1 MRGDNALPCGQ
12 PDRPAAT
19 IRNYIGVTMN
29 VNSQQTSPYIPQHIK
44 PDCVVDYD
52 IYGDSRF
59 RATGD
64 LHEALFQLA
73 EEGRGIHWTPRNGGH
88 WFINDHGLLFLAARD
103 PELFSSN
110 NEVTGDGTMV
120 MIPPMEGGGAPHFG
134 PQSMNPPRHGVY
146 RMPLMKAF
154 APNEVKRL
162 EAGIRLL
169 AADLITALAPR
180 GRGEFLK
187 AVAEPL
193 PVTVFMKMMG
203 MPLSRLAEFRAW
215 MNSMMSVDDGERAFA
230 FANVNGAMR
239 ELIEARQAKREDD
252 LISRLLDSDI
262 EGHPPTLEDMQS
274 YCLLLFTAGLDT
286 LVNAFTFG
294 MYHLARHPELQER
307 IRADRGLIPALIE
320 EVLRRY
326 AVVML
331 PRVVG
336 RDAEFGGV
344 QLKKGERVLLML
356 PAGNLDPAAFPD
368 PMTFDIDRKNKTH
381 MTFNSGP
388 HRCVGS
394 HLARLEMRV
403 FYEEWFTRMP
413 NVHTDPNEPP
423 AYRPGLNLAMC
434 KLPLIWETADRE
446 AG

>member
-1 MRGDNALPCGQ
+1 MNA
-12 PDRPAAT
+12 
-19 IRNYIGVTMN
+19 
-29 VNSQQTSPYIPQHIK
+29 SSPRTPSDIPFHIH
-44 PDCVVDYD
+44 PNDVVDYD

-64 LHEALFQLA
+64 LHESLFKLA
-73 EEGRGIHWTPRNGGH
+73 EEGRGIHWTPHNGGH
-88 WFINDHGLLFLAARD
+88 WFINDHELLFQAARD
-103 PELFSSN
+103 PELFSN
-110 NEVTGDGTMV
+110 NTQLAGDGTMV
-120 MIPPMEGGGAPHFG
+120 MIPPMEGGGEPHFG

-146 RMPLMKAF
+146 RLPLMKAF
-154 APNEVKRL
+154 APNEIKRL
-162 EAGIRLL
+162 EASVRSL
-169 AADLITALAPR
+169 AADLIASLAPL
-180 GRGEFLK
+180 GRDEFLK

-203 MPLSRLAEFRAW
+203 MPLSRLAEFRSW
-215 MNSMMSVDDGERAFA
+215 MSNMMSLDDSKRTSA
-230 FANVNGAMR
+230 FANVNRAMR
-239 ELIEARQAKREDD
+239 ELIEARQVKREDD
-252 LISRLLDSDI
+252 LISRLLESDI
-262 EGHPPTLEDMQS
+262 EGHPPTMEDMQA

-294 MYHLARHPELQER
+294 MYHLACHPELQER
-307 IRADRGLIPALIE
+307 VRNDRGLIPALIE

-344 QLKKGERVLLML
+344 QLKKGDRVLLML
-356 PAGNLDPAAFPD
+356 PAGNLDPGAFPD
-368 PMTFDIDRKNKTH
+368 PMKFDIDRENKAH

-403 FYEEWFTRMP
+403 FYEEWFARMP
-413 NVHTDPNEPP
+413 NVHTDPDEPP
-423 AYRPGLNLAMC
+423 TYRPGLNLTIC
-434 KLPLIWETADRE
+434 KLPLIWDAANRQ
-446 AG
+446 AGQTRRARAQAFNPGLSPTQGKGPSF

>member
-1 MRGDNALPCGQ
+1 MSA
-12 PDRPAAT
+12 
-19 IRNYIGVTMN
+19 
-29 VNSQQTSPYIPQHIK
+29 TSPRIAPNIPEHIK
-44 PDCVVDYD
+44 PADVVDYD
-52 IYGDSRF
+52 IFGDSRF
-59 RATGD
+59 YATGD
-64 LHEALFQLA
+64 LHQGLFKLA
-73 EEGRGIHWTPRNGGH
+73 EEEGRGIHWTPHNGGH
-88 WFINDHGLLFLAARD
+88 WFINDHELLFQAARD
-103 PELFSSN
+103 PELFSN
-110 NEVTGDGTMV
+110 NKEAAGEGTMV
-120 MIPPMEGGGAPHFG
+120 MIPPMEGGGEPHFG

-154 APNEVKRL
+154 APNEIKRL
-162 EAGIRLL
+162 EAGIRTL
-169 AADLITALAPR
+169 AIDLIGSLAPR

-187 AVAEPL
+187 SVAEPL

-203 MPLSRLAEFRAW
+203 MPLSRLGEFRSW
-215 MNSMMSVDDGERAFA
+215 MSSMMSIEESKRASA
-230 FANVNGAMR
+230 FENVNRAMG
-239 ELIEARQAKREDD
+239 ELIEARRVQRADD

-262 EGHPPTLEDMQS
+262 EGHPPTTEDMQS

-294 MYHLARHPELQER
+294 MYHLACHPELQER
-307 IRADRGLIPALIE
+307 IRHDRALIPALIE

-356 PAGNLDPAAFPD
+356 PAGNLDPRAFPD
-368 PMTFDIDRKNKTH
+368 PMRFDVDRENKSH

-403 FYEEWFTRMP
+403 FYEEWFARMP
-413 NVHTDPNEPP
+413 TVHLDPAELPT
-423 AYRPGLNLAMC
+423 YRPGLNLTIC
-434 KLPLIWETADRE
+434 NLPLIWEAVRRTA
-446 AG
+446 G

>member
-1 MRGDNALPCGQ
+1 MDATGPRAPSDIPLHINPGD
-12 PDRPAAT
+12 
-19 IRNYIGVTMN
+19 
-29 VNSQQTSPYIPQHIK
+29 
-44 PDCVVDYD
+44 VVDYD

-64 LHEALFQLA
+64 LHEGLFKLVE
-73 EEGRGIHWTPRNGGH
+73 EEGRGIHWTPHNGGH
-88 WFINDHGLLFLAARD
+88 WFINDHELLFQAARD
-103 PELFSSN
+103 PELFSN
-110 NEVTGDGTMV
+110 NKEAAGQGTMV
-120 MIPPMEGGGAPHFG
+120 MIPPMEGGGEPRFG

-154 APNEVKRL
+154 APNEIKRM
-162 EAGIRLL
+162 EAGIRAL
-169 AADLITALAPR
+169 AADLIDSLAPL
-180 GRGEFLK
+180 GRGEFLN

-203 MPLSRLAEFRAW
+203 MPLSRLAEFRSW
-215 MNSMMSVDDGERAFA
+215 MSNMMSIENSRRASA
-230 FANVNGAMR
+230 FANVNRAMG
-239 ELIEARQAKREDD
+239 ELIAARQAERADD

-262 EGHPPTLEDMQS
+262 EGHPPTMEDMQD

-294 MYHLARHPELQER
+294 MYHLARHPELQDR
-307 IRADRGLIPALIE
+307 VRDDRALIPALIE

-336 RDAEFGGV
+336 RDAEFGGA

-356 PAGNLDPAAFPD
+356 PAGNLDPGTFPD
-368 PMTFDIDRKNKTH
+368 PMKFDIDRENKAH

-403 FYEEWFTRMP
+403 FYEEWFARMP
-413 NVHTDPNEPP
+413 NVRIDPDERPT
-423 AYRPGLNLAMC
+423 YRPGLNLAIC
-434 KLPLIWETADRE
+434 KLPLIWDAVRRAT
-446 AG
+446 G

>member
-1 MRGDNALPCGQ
+1 MNAHSPRTLADIPSHIEPGD
-12 PDRPAAT
+12 
-19 IRNYIGVTMN
+19 
-29 VNSQQTSPYIPQHIK
+29 
-44 PDCVVDYD
+44 VVDYD

-64 LHEALFQLA
+64 LHEGLFKLA
-73 EEGRGIHWTPRNGGH
+73 EEEGRGIHWTPHNGGH
-88 WFINDHGLLFLAARD
+88 WFINDHELLFQAARD
-103 PELFSSN
+103 PELFSN
-110 NEVTGDGTMV
+110 NTEVAGDGPMV
-120 MIPPMEGGGAPHFG
+120 MIPPMEGGGEPHFG

-146 RMPLMKAF
+146 RMPLMKVF
-154 APNEVKRL
+154 APNEIKRM
-162 EAGIRLL
+162 EAGIRAL
-169 AADLITALAPR
+169 ATDLITTLAPV

-203 MPLSRLAEFRAW
+203 MPVSRLAEFRGW
-215 MNSMMSVDDGERAFA
+215 MGNMMSIDNGKRAFA
-230 FANVNGAMR
+230 FSSVNRAMG
-239 ELIEARQAKREDD
+239 ELIEARRAKREDD

-262 EGHPPTLEDMQS
+262 AGHPPTMEDMQS

-294 MYHLARHPELQER
+294 MYHLACHPELQER
-307 IRADRGLIPALIE
+307 IRADRALIPALIE

-344 QLKKGERVLLML
+344 RLKKGERALLML
-356 PAGNLDPAAFPD
+356 PAGNLDPKSFPT
-368 PMTFDIDRKNKTH
+368 PMTFDIDRENKAH
-381 MTFNSGP
+381 MTFGSGP

-403 FYEEWFTRMP
+403 FYEEWFARMP
-413 NVHTDPNEPP
+413 TVHIDPAERPT
-423 AYRPGLNLAMC
+423 YRPGLNLTIC
-434 KLPLIWETADRE
+434 KLPLIWAAVSPQ

>member
-1 MRGDNALPCGQ
+1 
-12 PDRPAAT
+12 
-19 IRNYIGVTMN
+19 MN
-29 VNSQQTSPYIPQHIK
+29 ETSPRTPSDIPLHIN
-44 PDCVVDYD
+44 PRAVVDYD

-64 LHEALFQLA
+64 LHEGLFKLA
-73 EEGRGIHWTPRNGGH
+73 EEEGRGIHWTPHNGGH
-88 WFINDHGLLFLAARD
+88 WFINDHELLFQAARD

-110 NEVTGDGTMV
+110 KEVAGQGTMV
-120 MIPPMEGGGAPHFG
+120 MIPPMEGGGEPRFG

-154 APNEVKRL
+154 GPSEIKRM
-162 EAGIRLL
+162 EAGIRAL
-169 AADLITALAPR
+169 AADLINSLAPL
-180 GRGEFLK
+180 GRGEFLH

-203 MPLSRLAEFRAW
+203 MPLSRLAEFRSW
-215 MNSMMSVDDGERAFA
+215 MSNMMSTENSKRASA
-230 FANVNGAMR
+230 FANVNRAMG
-239 ELIEARQAKREDD
+239 ELIAARQAERADD

-262 EGHPPTLEDMQS
+262 EGHPPTMEDMQD

-294 MYHLARHPELQER
+294 MYHLACHPELQER
-307 IRADRGLIPALIE
+307 VRSDRALIPALIE

-356 PAGNLDPAAFPD
+356 PAGNLDPETFPD
-368 PMTFDIDRKNKTH
+368 PMKFDIDRENKAH

-403 FYEEWFTRMP
+403 FYEEWFARMP
-413 NVHTDPNEPP
+413 NVQVDPDELPT
-423 AYRPGLNLAMC
+423 YRPGLNLTIC
-434 KLPLIWETADRE
+434 KLPLIWDAAYRTA
-446 AG
+446 G

>member
-1 MRGDNALPCGQ
+1 MNAHSPQTLADIPSHIEPGD
-12 PDRPAAT
+12 
-19 IRNYIGVTMN
+19 
-29 VNSQQTSPYIPQHIK
+29 
-44 PDCVVDYD
+44 VVDYD

-64 LHEALFQLA
+64 LHEGLFKLA
-73 EEGRGIHWTPRNGGH
+73 EEGRGIHWTPHNGGH
-88 WFINDHGLLFLAARD
+88 WFINDHELLLQAARD
-103 PELFSSN
+103 PELFSN
-110 NEVTGDGTMV
+110 NTEAAGDGPMV
-120 MIPPMEGGGAPHFG
+120 MIPPMEGGGEPHFG

-146 RMPLMKAF
+146 RMPLMKVF
-154 APNEVKRL
+154 APNEIKRM
-162 EAGIRLL
+162 EAGIRAL
-169 AADLITALAPR
+169 ATDLITTLAPL
-180 GRGEFLK
+180 GRGEFLHE
-187 AVAEPL
+187 VAEPL

-203 MPLSRLAEFRAW
+203 MPVSRLAEFRGW
-215 MNSMMSVDDGERAFA
+215 MGNMMSIDNGKRAFA
-230 FANVNGAMR
+230 FSSVNRAMG
-239 ELIEARQAKREDD
+239 ELIEARRAKREDD

-262 EGHPPTLEDMQS
+262 AGHPPTMEDMQS

-294 MYHLARHPELQER
+294 MYHLACHPKLQER
-307 IRADRGLIPALIE
+307 VRADRALIPALIE

-344 QLKKGERVLLML
+344 RLKKGERALLML
-356 PAGNLDPAAFPD
+356 PAGNLDPKSFPT
-368 PMTFDIDRKNKTH
+368 PMTFDIDRENKAH
-381 MTFNSGP
+381 LTFGSGP

-403 FYEEWFTRMP
+403 FYEEWFARMP
-413 NVHTDPNEPP
+413 TVHIDPAERPT
-423 AYRPGLNLAMC
+423 YRPGLNLTIC
-434 KLPLIWETADRE
+434 RLPLIWDAVSRQ

>member
-1 MRGDNALPCGQ
+1 MNSSSPRSSPDIPPHIQ
-12 PDRPAAT
+12 PK
-19 IRNYIGVTMN
+19 N
-29 VNSQQTSPYIPQHIK
+29 VL
-44 PDCVVDYD
+44 DYD
-52 IYGDSRF
+52 IYGDRRF

-64 LHEALFQLA
+64 LHEGLFKLA
-73 EEGRGIHWTPRNGGH
+73 EEGRGIHWTPHNGGH
-88 WFINDHGLLFLAARD
+88 WFINDHELLFQAARD

-110 NEVTGDGTMV
+110 NEIAGNGTMV

-134 PQSMNPPRHGVY
+134 PQSMNPPRHGLY

-154 APNEVKRL
+154 APNEIKRL

-169 AADLITALAPR
+169 ATDLIESLAPH

-187 AVAEPL
+187 AVGEPL

-203 MPLSRLAEFRAW
+203 MPLSRLAEFRGW
-215 MNSMMSVDDGERAFA
+215 MNSMMSFDDGERAFA
-230 FANVNGAMR
+230 FASVNRAMS
-239 ELIEARQAKREDD
+239 ELIEARRVKREDD

-294 MYHLARHPELQER
+294 MYHLARHPELQGR
-307 IRADRGLIPALIE
+307 VRSDRALIPALIE

-344 QLKKGERVLLML
+344 QLKRGERVLLML
-356 PAGNLDPAAFPD
+356 PAGNLDPAVFPQ
-368 PMTFDIDRKNKTH
+368 PMSFDIDRANKAH
-381 MTFNSGP
+381 MTFNAGP

-403 FYEEWFTRMP
+403 FYEEWFRRMP
-413 NVHTDPNEPP
+413 NVRTDPDEPP
-423 AYRPGLNLAMC
+423 TYRPGLNLTIR
-434 KLPLIWETADRE
+434 KLPLVWDAPDRKP
-446 AG
+446 G

>member
-1 MRGDNALPCGQ
+1 MNATTPRIHPDIPPHVRPGD
-12 PDRPAAT
+12 
-19 IRNYIGVTMN
+19 
-29 VNSQQTSPYIPQHIK
+29 
-44 PDCVVDYD
+44 VVDYD
-52 IYGDSRF
+52 IFGDSRF

-64 LHEALFQLA
+64 LHEGLFKLA
-73 EEGRGIHWTPRNGGH
+73 EEEGRGIHWTPHNGGH
-88 WFINDHGLLFLAARD
+88 WFINDHDLLFQAARD
-103 PELFSSN
+103 PELFSN
-110 NEVTGDGTMV
+110 NKEAAGEGTMV
-120 MIPPMEGGGAPHFG
+120 MIPPMMGGGEPRFG

-154 APNEVKRL
+154 APNEIKRM
-162 EAGIRLL
+162 EAGIRTL
-169 AADLITALAPR
+169 AADLITALAPL
-180 GRGEFLK
+180 GRGEFLT

-193 PVTVFMKMMG
+193 PITVFMKMMG
-203 MPLSRLAEFRAW
+203 MPLSRLAEFRGW
-215 MNSMMSVDDGERAFA
+215 MSNMVSDEDAKRAYA
-230 FANVNGAMR
+230 FANVDRAMG

-262 EGHPPTLEDMQS
+262 EGHPPTMEDMQA

-294 MYHLARHPELQER
+294 MYHLACHPELQDR
-307 IRADRGLIPALIE
+307 IRDDRGLIPALIE

-336 RDAEFGGV
+336 RDAEFAGV

-356 PAGNLDPAAFPD
+356 PAGNLDPEEFPD
-368 PMTFDIDRKNKTH
+368 PMRFDIDRENKVH

-403 FYEEWFTRMP
+403 FYEEWFARMP
-413 NVHTDPNEPP
+413 NVHVDPEELPT
-423 AYRPGLNLAMC
+423 YRPGLNLTIC
-434 KLPLIWETADRE
+434 KLPLIWDA
-446 AG
+446 AGRPAGA

>member
-1 MRGDNALPCGQ
+1 MSASSPPNPSEIPLHIDPGD
-12 PDRPAAT
+12 
-19 IRNYIGVTMN
+19 
-29 VNSQQTSPYIPQHIK
+29 
-44 PDCVVDYD
+44 VVDYD

-64 LHEALFQLA
+64 LHEGLFKLA
-73 EEGRGIHWTPRNGGH
+73 EEEGRGIHWTSHNGGH
-88 WFINDHGLLFLAARD
+88 WFINDHELLFQAARD

-110 NEVTGDGTMV
+110 QEAAGDGTMV
-120 MIPPMEGGGAPHFG
+120 MIPPMEGGGEPHFG

-154 APNEVKRL
+154 APHEIKRM
-162 EAGIRLL
+162 EAGIRTL
-169 AADLITALAPR
+169 AGHLINSLAPL
-180 GRGEFLK
+180 GRGEFLN

-203 MPLSRLAEFRAW
+203 MPLSRLAEFRSW
-215 MNSMMSVDDGERAFA
+215 MSNMMSPDNGRRASA
-230 FANVNGAMR
+230 FANVNRAMG
-239 ELIEARQAKREDD
+239 ELIAARQAEREDD

-262 EGHPPTLEDMQS
+262 AGHPPTREDMQA

-307 IRADRGLIPALIE
+307 IREDRGLIPALIE

-344 QLKKGERVLLML
+344 KIKKGERVLLML
-356 PAGNLDPAAFPD
+356 PAGNLDPGTFPD
-368 PMTFDIDRKNKTH
+368 PMKFDIDRENKAH

-403 FYEEWFTRMP
+403 FYEEWFARMP
-413 NVHTDPNEPP
+413 NVRIDPDELPT
-423 AYRPGLNLAMC
+423 YRPGLNLTIC
-434 KLPLIWETADRE
+434 KLPLIWDSPQSPA
-446 AG
+446 

>member
-1 MRGDNALPCGQ
+1 MSATNPTTRNVP
-12 PDRPAAT
+12 PHVRP
-19 IRNYIGVTMN
+19 V
-29 VNSQQTSPYIPQHIK
+29 
-44 PDCVVDYD
+44 DVVDYD
-52 IYGDSRF
+52 IFGDSRF

-64 LHEALFQLA
+64 LHAGLFKLA
-73 EEGRGIHWTPRNGGH
+73 EEEGRGIHWTPHNGGH
-88 WFINDHGLLFLAARD
+88 WFINDHELLFQAARD
-103 PELFSSN
+103 PELFSN
-110 NEVTGDGTMV
+110 NKEAAGEGTMV
-120 MIPPMEGGGAPHFG
+120 MIPPMEGGGEPRFG

-154 APNEVKRL
+154 APNEIKRL
-162 EAGIRLL
+162 EAGIRSL
-169 AADLITALAPR
+169 AVGLIDSLAPL

-193 PVTVFMKMMG
+193 PVTVFMRMMG
-203 MPLSRLAEFRAW
+203 MPLSRLAEFRSY
-215 MNSMMSVDDGERAFA
+215 MSNMMSIENSKRASA
-230 FANVNGAMR
+230 FANVNRAMG
-239 ELIEARQAKREDD
+239 ELIEARRVERADD

-262 EGHPPTLEDMQS
+262 EGHPPSTEDMQS

-294 MYHLARHPELQER
+294 MYHLACHPQLQER
-307 IRADRGLIPALIE
+307 IRRDRTLIPALIE

-336 RDAEFGGV
+336 RDAAFGGA

-356 PAGNLDPAAFPD
+356 PAGNLDPRAFPD
-368 PMTFDIDRKNKTH
+368 PMKFDIDRENKAH

-403 FYEEWFTRMP
+403 FYEEWFARMP
-413 NVHTDPNEPP
+413 DVHLDPNALPT
-423 AYRPGLNLAMC
+423 YRPGLNLTIC
-434 KLPLIWETADRE
+434 NLPLIWDAAGRTA
-446 AG
+446 G

>member
-1 MRGDNALPCGQ
+1 MNAHSPRTLADIPSHIEPGD
-12 PDRPAAT
+12 
-19 IRNYIGVTMN
+19 
-29 VNSQQTSPYIPQHIK
+29 
-44 PDCVVDYD
+44 VVDYD

-64 LHEALFQLA
+64 LHEGLFKLA
-73 EEGRGIHWTPRNGGH
+73 EEEGRGIHWTPHNGGH
-88 WFINDHGLLFLAARD
+88 WFINDHELLFQAARD
-103 PELFSSN
+103 PELFSN
-110 NEVTGDGTMV
+110 NTEAAGDGPMV
-120 MIPPMEGGGAPHFG
+120 MIPPMEGGGEPHFG

-146 RMPLMKAF
+146 RMPLMKVF
-154 APNEVKRL
+154 APNEIKRM
-162 EAGIRLL
+162 EAGIRAL
-169 AADLITALAPR
+169 ATDLITTLAPV
-180 GRGEFLK
+180 GRGEFLN

-203 MPLSRLAEFRAW
+203 MPVSRLAEFRGW
-215 MNSMMSVDDGERAFA
+215 MGNMMSIDNGKRAFA
-230 FANVNGAMR
+230 FSSVNRAMG
-239 ELIEARQAKREDD
+239 ELIEARRAKREDD

-262 EGHPPTLEDMQS
+262 AGHPPTMEDMQS

-294 MYHLARHPELQER
+294 MYHLACHPELQER
-307 IRADRGLIPALIE
+307 IRADRALIPALIE

-344 QLKKGERVLLML
+344 RLKKGERALLML
-356 PAGNLDPAAFPD
+356 PAGNLDPKSFPT
-368 PMTFDIDRKNKTH
+368 PMTFDIDRENKAH
-381 MTFNSGP
+381 LTFGSGP

-403 FYEEWFTRMP
+403 FYEEWFARMP
-413 NVHTDPNEPP
+413 TVHIDPAERPT
-423 AYRPGLNLAMC
+423 YRPGLNLTIC
-434 KLPLIWETADRE
+434 KLPLIWAAVSPQ

>member
-1 MRGDNALPCGQ
+1 MNAHSPRTLADIPSHIEPGD
-12 PDRPAAT
+12 
-19 IRNYIGVTMN
+19 
-29 VNSQQTSPYIPQHIK
+29 
-44 PDCVVDYD
+44 VVDYD

-64 LHEALFQLA
+64 LHEGLFKLA
-73 EEGRGIHWTPRNGGH
+73 EEEGRGIHWTPHNGGH
-88 WFINDHGLLFLAARD
+88 WFINDHELLFQAARD
-103 PELFSSN
+103 PELFSN
-110 NEVTGDGTMV
+110 NTEVAGDGPMV
-120 MIPPMEGGGAPHFG
+120 MIPPMEGGGEPHFG

-146 RMPLMKAF
+146 RMPLMKVF
-154 APNEVKRL
+154 APNEIKRM
-162 EAGIRLL
+162 EAGIRAL
-169 AADLITALAPR
+169 ATDLITTLAPV

-203 MPLSRLAEFRAW
+203 MPVSRLAEFRGW
-215 MNSMMSVDDGERAFA
+215 MGNMMSIDNGKRAFA
-230 FANVNGAMR
+230 FSSVNRAMG
-239 ELIEARQAKREDD
+239 ELIEARRAKREDD

-262 EGHPPTLEDMQS
+262 AGHPPTMEDMQS

-294 MYHLARHPELQER
+294 MYHLACHPELQER
-307 IRADRGLIPALIE
+307 IRADRALIPALIE

-344 QLKKGERVLLML
+344 RLKKGERALLML
-356 PAGNLDPAAFPD
+356 PAGNLDPKFFPT
-368 PMTFDIDRKNKTH
+368 PMAFDIDRENKAH
-381 MTFNSGP
+381 MTFGSGP

-403 FYEEWFTRMP
+403 FYEEWFARMP
-413 NVHTDPNEPP
+413 TVHIDPAERPT
-423 AYRPGLNLAMC
+423 YRPGLNLTIC
-434 KLPLIWETADRE
+434 KLPLIWAAVSPQ

>member
-1 MRGDNALPCGQ
+1 MNAHSPRTLADIPSHIEPGD
-12 PDRPAAT
+12 
-19 IRNYIGVTMN
+19 
-29 VNSQQTSPYIPQHIK
+29 
-44 PDCVVDYD
+44 VVDYD

-64 LHEALFQLA
+64 LHEGLFKLA
-73 EEGRGIHWTPRNGGH
+73 EEEGRGIHWTPHNGGH
-88 WFINDHGLLFLAARD
+88 WFINDHELLFQAARD
-103 PELFSSN
+103 PELFSN
-110 NEVTGDGTMV
+110 NTEAAGDGPMV
-120 MIPPMEGGGAPHFG
+120 MIPPMEGGGEPHFG

-146 RMPLMKAF
+146 RMPLMKVF
-154 APNEVKRL
+154 APNEIKRM
-162 EAGIRLL
+162 EAGIRAL
-169 AADLITALAPR
+169 ATDLITTLAPV

-203 MPLSRLAEFRAW
+203 MPVSRLAEFRGW
-215 MNSMMSVDDGERAFA
+215 MGNMMSIDNGKRAFA
-230 FANVNGAMR
+230 FSSVNRAMG
-239 ELIEARQAKREDD
+239 ELIEARRAKREDD

-262 EGHPPTLEDMQS
+262 AGHPPTMEDMQS

-294 MYHLARHPELQER
+294 MYHLACHPELQER
-307 IRADRGLIPALIE
+307 IRADRALIPALIE

-344 QLKKGERVLLML
+344 RLKKGERALLML
-356 PAGNLDPAAFPD
+356 PAGNLDPKSFPT
-368 PMTFDIDRKNKTH
+368 PMTFDIDRENKAH
-381 MTFNSGP
+381 MTFGSGP

-403 FYEEWFTRMP
+403 FYEEWFARMP
-413 NVHTDPNEPP
+413 TVHIDPAERPT
-423 AYRPGLNLAMC
+423 YRPGLNLTIC
-434 KLPLIWETADRE
+434 KLPLIWAAVSPQ

>member
-1 MRGDNALPCGQ
+1 MNAHSPRTLADIPSHIEPGD
-12 PDRPAAT
+12 
-19 IRNYIGVTMN
+19 
-29 VNSQQTSPYIPQHIK
+29 
-44 PDCVVDYD
+44 VVDYD

-64 LHEALFQLA
+64 LHEGLFKLA
-73 EEGRGIHWTPRNGGH
+73 EEEGRGIHWTPHNGGH
-88 WFINDHGLLFLAARD
+88 WFINDHELLFQAARD
-103 PELFSSN
+103 PELFSN
-110 NEVTGDGTMV
+110 NTEAAGDGPMV
-120 MIPPMEGGGAPHFG
+120 MIPPMEGGGEPHFG

-146 RMPLMKAF
+146 RMPLMKVF
-154 APNEVKRL
+154 APNEIKRM
-162 EAGIRLL
+162 EAGIRAL
-169 AADLITALAPR
+169 ATDLITTLAPV

-203 MPLSRLAEFRAW
+203 MPVSRLAEFRGW
-215 MNSMMSVDDGERAFA
+215 MGNMMSIDNGKRAFA
-230 FANVNGAMR
+230 FSSVNRAMG
-239 ELIEARQAKREDD
+239 ELIEARRAKREDD

-262 EGHPPTLEDMQS
+262 AGHPPTMEDMQS

-294 MYHLARHPELQER
+294 MYHLACHPELQER
-307 IRADRGLIPALIE
+307 IRADRALIPALIE

-344 QLKKGERVLLML
+344 RLKKGERALLML
-356 PAGNLDPAAFPD
+356 PAGNLDPKSFPT
-368 PMTFDIDRKNKTH
+368 PMAFDIDRENKAH
-381 MTFNSGP
+381 MTFGSGP

-403 FYEEWFTRMP
+403 FYEEWFARMP
-413 NVHTDPNEPP
+413 TVHIDPAERPT
-423 AYRPGLNLAMC
+423 YRPGLNLTIC
-434 KLPLIWETADRE
+434 KLPLIWAAVSPQ

>member
-1 MRGDNALPCGQ
+1 MNAHSPQTLADIPSHIEPGD
-12 PDRPAAT
+12 
-19 IRNYIGVTMN
+19 
-29 VNSQQTSPYIPQHIK
+29 
-44 PDCVVDYD
+44 VVDYD

-64 LHEALFQLA
+64 LHEGLFKLA
-73 EEGRGIHWTPRNGGH
+73 EEGRGIHWTPHNGGH
-88 WFINDHGLLFLAARD
+88 WFINDHELLMQAARD
-103 PELFSSN
+103 PGLFSN
-110 NEVTGDGTMV
+110 NTEAAGDGPMV
-120 MIPPMEGGGAPHFG
+120 MIPPMEGGGEPHFG
-134 PQSMNPPRHGVY
+134 PQSMNPPHHGVY
-146 RMPLMKAF
+146 RMPLMKVF
-154 APNEVKRL
+154 APNEIKRM
-162 EAGIRLL
+162 EAGIRAL
-169 AADLITALAPR
+169 ATDLITTLAPL
-180 GRGEFLK
+180 GRGEFLH

-203 MPLSRLAEFRAW
+203 MPVSRLAEFRGW
-215 MNSMMSVDDGERAFA
+215 MGNMMSIDNGKRAFA
-230 FANVNGAMR
+230 FSSVNRAMG
-239 ELIEARQAKREDD
+239 ELIEARRAKREDD

-262 EGHPPTLEDMQS
+262 AGHPPTMEDMQS

-294 MYHLARHPELQER
+294 MYHLACHPKLQER
-307 IRADRGLIPALIE
+307 VRADRALIPALIE

-344 QLKKGERVLLML
+344 RLKKGERALLML
-356 PAGNLDPAAFPD
+356 PAGNLDPKSFPT
-368 PMTFDIDRKNKTH
+368 PMTFDIDRENKAH
-381 MTFNSGP
+381 LTFGSGP

-403 FYEEWFTRMP
+403 FYEEWFARMP
-413 NVHTDPNEPP
+413 TVHIDPAERPT
-423 AYRPGLNLAMC
+423 YRPGLNLTIC
-434 KLPLIWETADRE
+434 RLPLIWDAVSRQ

>member
-1 MRGDNALPCGQ
+1 MSASSLHTP
-12 PDRPAAT
+12 
-19 IRNYIGVTMN
+19 
-29 VNSQQTSPYIPQHIK
+29 SKIPSHVD
-44 PDCVVDYD
+44 PHDVVDYD

-64 LHEALFQLA
+64 LHEGLFQLA
-73 EEGRGIHWTPRNGGH
+73 EEAGRGIHWTPHNGGH
-88 WFINDHGLLFLAARD
+88 WFINAHELLLQAARE

-110 NEVTGDGTMV
+110 TELADDGPMV
-120 MIPPMEGGGAPHFG
+120 MIPPMADGGEPHFG
-134 PQSMNPPRHGVY
+134 PQSMNPPRHAVY
-146 RMPLMKAF
+146 RMPLMRAF
-154 APNEVKRL
+154 APNEIKRM
-162 EAGIRLL
+162 EAGIRAL
-169 AADLITALAPR
+169 AVDLITSLAPL

-203 MPLSRLAEFRAW
+203 MPLSRLSEFRSW
-215 MNSMMSVDDGERAFA
+215 MNHMMSTDNARRASAFA
-230 FANVNGAMR
+230 SVNGAMG
-239 ELIEARQAKREDD
+239 ELIEARRAKREDD

-262 EGHPPTLEDMQS
+262 AGHPPTMEDMQS

-294 MYHLARHPELQER
+294 MYHLASHPELQER
-307 IRADRGLIPALIE
+307 IRADRALIPALIE

-344 QLKKGERVLLML
+344 RLKKGERALLML
-356 PAGNLDPAAFPD
+356 PAGNLDPKSFPA
-368 PMTFDIDRKNKTH
+368 PMTFDIGRENKAH
-381 MTFNSGP
+381 MTFGSGP

-403 FYEEWFTRMP
+403 FYEEWFARMP
-413 NVHTDPNEPP
+413 AVHIDPAERPT
-423 AYRPGLNLAMC
+423 YRPGLNLTIC
-434 KLPLIWETADRE
+434 KLPLIWDAVSRQ

>member
-1 MRGDNALPCGQ
+1 MNAHSPRTLADIPSHIEPGD
-12 PDRPAAT
+12 
-19 IRNYIGVTMN
+19 
-29 VNSQQTSPYIPQHIK
+29 
-44 PDCVVDYD
+44 VVDYD

-64 LHEALFQLA
+64 LHEGLFKLA
-73 EEGRGIHWTPRNGGH
+73 EEEGRGIHWTPHNGGH
-88 WFINDHGLLFLAARD
+88 WFINDHELLFQAARD
-103 PELFSSN
+103 PELFSN
-110 NEVTGDGTMV
+110 NTEAAGDGPMV
-120 MIPPMEGGGAPHFG
+120 MIPPMEGGGEPHFG

-146 RMPLMKAF
+146 RMPLMKVF
-154 APNEVKRL
+154 APNEIKRM
-162 EAGIRLL
+162 EAGIRAL
-169 AADLITALAPR
+169 ATDLITTLAPV
-180 GRGEFLK
+180 GRGEFLN

-203 MPLSRLAEFRAW
+203 MPVSRLAEFRGW
-215 MNSMMSVDDGERAFA
+215 MGNMMSIDNGKRAFA
-230 FANVNGAMR
+230 FSSVNRAMG
-239 ELIEARQAKREDD
+239 ELIEARRAKREDD

-262 EGHPPTLEDMQS
+262 AGHPPTMEDMQS

-294 MYHLARHPELQER
+294 MYHLASHPELQER
-307 IRADRGLIPALIE
+307 IRADRALIPALIE

-344 QLKKGERVLLML
+344 RLKKGERALLML
-356 PAGNLDPAAFPD
+356 PAGNLDPKSFPT
-368 PMTFDIDRKNKTH
+368 PMAFDIDRENKAH
-381 MTFNSGP
+381 MTFGSGP

-403 FYEEWFTRMP
+403 FYEEWFARMP
-413 NVHTDPNEPP
+413 TVHIDPAERPT
-423 AYRPGLNLAMC
+423 YRPGLNLTIC
-434 KLPLIWETADRE
+434 KLPLIWAAVSPQ